1 MSRTFNTNRHTSRA
15 HPLSQL
21 CVTHVTQP
29 VTCMSALLWH
39 ANHAAGGHSGAE
51 RHFCGGFCG
60 GTHHVLRQRG
70 HFLFSPSRVNSPPSC
85 VVVPHRQHLGGGAGA
100 TGLWYTG
107 SSSSSSPCDELL
119 ASCGTGGG
127 GGGGRTAAAASSAWL
142 CASHRRLRSAVYRRI
157 DSSSSPSGRK
167 RCHFSATTA
176 AYAASTPVFVSRAS
190 RCARSAA
197 VSCGLAP

>member
-1 MSRTFNTNRHTSRA
+1 MHVSTFVACQSCCWRSQRCGTS
-15 HPLSQL
+15 
-21 CVTHVTQP
+21 
-29 VTCMSALLWH
+29 LLWRLLRRH
-39 ANHAAGGHSGAE
+39 PPCVATARALPFLALAGY
-51 RHFCGGFCG
+51 
-60 GTHHVLRQRG
+60 
-70 HFLFSPSRVNSPPSC
+70 SRVNSPPSC

-142 CASHRRLRSAVYRRI
+142 CASHSRLRSAVYRRI

-167 RCHFSATTA
+167 RDHFSASTA

-190 RCARSAA
+190 RCARSAV
-197 VSCGLAP
+197 VSCGLAPLGSAS